1 MKIYSGFLKFIL
13 QFYCFMNE
21 FWSRSD
27 SSIEI
32 VAYYSYFYKYNLFG
46 TKAPMSQTYKIEI
59 EQFSGPF
66 DLLLFFIERDEL
78 DINDIPIAKI
88 TEDFLAYIKQMEAL
102 NIDLASEFIL
112 VAATL
117 CRIKAKMLIPRKQVD
132 EEGNEIDPREE
143 LIQRLIEYKK
153 YKSVLEELRQME
165 EVRSKKVLRG
175 NAIKELEDIATKA
188 LVDSELESLN
198 LFKLLK
204 TFERVM
210 ARFEDR
216 TSTKTVHKI
225 QNYGYTIQGQQ
236 SYIFNIIE
244 RNERASFEE
253 VFQKMENRIHAI
265 VTFLGLLELLNLQ
278 EIGIVLGEGIN
289 NFWLVPKTSTDDEPE
304 PMGSSELIAED
315 EV

>member
-1 MKIYSGFLKFIL
+1 
-13 QFYCFMNE
+13 
-21 FWSRSD
+21 
-27 SSIEI
+27 
-32 VAYYSYFYKYNLFG
+32 
-46 TKAPMSQTYKIEI
+46 MSQTYKIEI

-78 DINDIPIAKI
+78 DINDIPIATI
-88 TEDFLAYIKQMEAL
+88 TEDFLAYIKKMDAL

-143 LIQRLIEYKK
+143 LINRLIEYKR
-153 YKSVLEELRQME
+153 YKSVIEELRTLE
-165 EVRSKKVLRG
+165 AERANKVIRG
-175 NAIKELEDIATKA
+175 NTIKELEDIATKA

-216 TSTKTVHKI
+216 SSTKTVHKI

-236 SYIFNIIE
+236 DYIFNIIE
-244 RNERASFEE
+244 RSERASFVD
-253 VFQKMENRIHAI
+253 VFEKMENRIQAV

-278 EIGIVLGEGIN
+278 QIGIVLGEGTN
-289 NFWLVPKTSTDDEPE
+289 NFWLVPHEEANNETDDAIN
-304 PMGSSELIAED
+304 SDLITKD
-315 EV
+315 KV

>member
-1 MKIYSGFLKFIL
+1 MALIPNRNCILK
-13 QFYCFMNE
+13 N
-21 FWSRSD
+21 
-27 SSIEI
+27 
-32 VAYYSYFYKYNLFG
+32 SYFYKYNLFG
-46 TKAPMSQTYKIEI
+46 KKAPMSQTYKIEI

-78 DINDIPIAKI
+78 DINDIPIATI
-88 TEDFLAYIKQMEAL
+88 TEDFLAYIKQMDAL

-143 LIQRLIEYKK
+143 LINRLIEYKR
-153 YKSVLEELRQME
+153 YKSVIEELRTLE
-165 EVRSKKVLRG
+165 AERASKVLRG
-175 NAIKELEDIATKA
+175 NTIKELEDIATKA

-216 TSTKTVHKI
+216 SSTKTVHKI

-236 SYIFNIIE
+236 DYIFNIIE
-244 RNERASFEE
+244 RSERASFVD
-253 VFQKMENRIHAI
+253 VFEKMENRIQAV

-278 EIGIVLGEGIN
+278 QIGIVLGEGIN
-289 NFWLVPKTSTDDEPE
+289 NFWLVPHEDIAKE
-304 PMGSSELIAED
+304 AED
-315 EV
+315 KIDSALITKDKV